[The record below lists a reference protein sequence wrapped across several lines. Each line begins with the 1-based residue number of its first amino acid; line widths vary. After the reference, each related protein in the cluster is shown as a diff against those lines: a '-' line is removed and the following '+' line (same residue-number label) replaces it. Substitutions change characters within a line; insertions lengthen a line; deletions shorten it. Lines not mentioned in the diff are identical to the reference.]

1 MPVVSTRRASGSP
14 SLDARVVK
22 RRAERMLAAIGAPDA
37 ELSLLL
43 TDDEHIEALNRA
55 HRRKPKPTDVLA
67 FPMDAGGAGPSR
79 KIQLLGDVVISLDT
93 AARQARARRR
103 PLLAEVTHLLAHG
116 ILHLAGYDHDTDA
129 QERRMNEAT
138 RLLVAC
144 ATARRGTRS
153 ILVEPLAK

>member
-1 MPVVSTRRASGSP
+1 MPVVLTRRASGSR
-14 SLDARVVK
+14 SLDGRVVK
-22 RRAERMLAAIGAPDA
+22 RRAERMLAAIGASAA
-37 ELSLLL
+37 ELSLVL
-43 TDDEHIEALNRA
+43 TDDAHIEVLNRT
-55 HRRKPKPTDVLA
+55 HRRKAKPTDVLA
-67 FPMDAGGAGPSR
+67 FPMDAAGAGPSR

-116 ILHLAGYDHDTDA
+116 ILHLAGFDHKTDA

-144 ATARRGTRS
+144 ATARGRTPS
-153 ILVEPLAK
+153 NLVEPLSK